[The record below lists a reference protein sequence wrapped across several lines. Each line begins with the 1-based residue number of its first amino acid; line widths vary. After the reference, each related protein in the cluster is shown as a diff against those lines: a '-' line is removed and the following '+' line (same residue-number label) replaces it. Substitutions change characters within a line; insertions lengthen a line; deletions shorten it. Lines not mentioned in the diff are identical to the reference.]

1 MTRDIDVA
9 VLGATG
15 VTGRRVVAYLASRAR
30 NTNAR
35 WVAAGRDPDKVRRV
49 LAEEGV
55 HEAEVLTAD
64 IARAES
70 VRALSER
77 ARVVLNLVGPYAPT
91 GREVVAACVAAGAHY
106 ADLSGEMQF
115 IRRVINEFDEVARAA
130 GVKVVQPAGF
140 ESLPPDMLV
149 RAVDER
155 SKERFEQPLAEVE
168 LEARLKLPPGPLRP
182 TDGLSGG
189 TAQTMIAALLDDDA
203 AVAVDPAA
211 LTADPARAE
220 QIRTLSP
227 IRVRPRRGSD
237 GSVIAPMI
245 PVAYINPAVIQRSAE
260 LSREPPFRYREG
272 TALPSAGP
280 MRAASLALAG
290 VLGGLQA
297 LQRSSVHASPAARRR
312 YARVMDAVMPTSGF
326 GPRPDRL
333 EGWTWSMTVHART
346 TGGHTLEG
354 RVSGSGH
361 VGYLATAR
369 MIGEAGLLLAEDGA
383 TPSSAGCLPPSLAL
397 GTANLNRFAPAGLMF
412 EID

>member
-1 MTRDIDVA
+1 MA

-30 NTNAR
+30 DNGTR
-35 WVAAGRDPDKVRRV
+35 WVAAGRDSDRVRRV

-64 IARAES
+64 ITRAES
-70 VRALSER
+70 VRALCER

-91 GREVVAACVAAGAHY
+91 GREVVAACVGAGAHY
-106 ADLSGEMQF
+106 ADVSGEMQF
-115 IRRVINEFDEVARAA
+115 IRRVINEFDAVARTA

-140 ESLPPDMLV
+140 ESLPPDLVV
-149 RAVDER
+149 RALAER
-155 SKERFEQPLAEVE
+155 AKERFQQPLADVE
-168 LEARLKLPPGPLRP
+168 LEVRIKLPPGLPRP
-182 TDGLSGG
+182 TDGISGG
-189 TAQTMIAALLDDDA
+189 TAQTMLAALLDDDA

-227 IRVRPRRGSD
+227 IKLRPRRGSD

-245 PVAYINPAVIQRSAE
+245 PVAYINPAVMQRSAE
-260 LSREPPFRYREG
+260 LSGEPPFRYREG
-272 TALPSAGP
+272 TVLPSAGP
-280 MRAASLALAG
+280 MRGGSLALAG

-297 LQRSSVHASPAARRR
+297 LQRSSVHASRTARRR
-312 YARVMDAVMPTSGF
+312 YARVMGTVMPTSGF

-369 MIGEAGLLLAEDGA
+369 MIGEAGLLLAEDGG
-383 TPSSAGCLPPSLAL
+383 TPAFAGCLPPSLAL
-397 GTANLNRFAPAGLMF
+397 GTANLNRFAPAGLRF